1 MDIFNLCVYLF
12 VCVYVGIL
20 VFCCLWLFIN
30 YWTLAVG
37 LSRHK
42 TLNYTHLSLC
52 CKEETKVWKN
62 LLASRHEEQ
71 TNCVE
76 DKIWKKHIV
85 MKMWFD
91 EGINLKKHK
100 EEQQL
105 TK

>member
-1 MDIFNLCVYLF
+1 M
-12 VCVYVGIL
+12 
-20 VFCCLWLFIN
+20 
-30 YWTLAVG
+30 G

-91 EGINLKKHK
+91 EGLINLKKHK
-100 EEQQL
+100 EEKQL
-105 TK
+105 NKKNK